1 MKVKDIMVGRPV
13 TCSPDTN
20 LGAAVELL
28 WDRNCGFLPIV
39 GSDGK
44 LNGVVTDRDICI
56 ALGTQNRLPAEICVG
71 EVTTGE
77 IYSCAPEDDIHT
89 ALATMRKERVRRL
102 PVVDGRGVLQGVL
115 SMDDVVF
122 HVGAGKGRGELSH
135 EEVVNTFKAI
145 YTPLVPLSIPAKSAA
160 A

>member
-1 MKVKDIMVGRPV
+1 MKVKEIMVGRPV

-28 WDRNCGFLPIV
+28 WNRNCGFLPLV

-44 LNGVVTDRDICI
+44 LKGVVTDRDICI
-56 ALGTQNRLPAEICVG
+56 ALGTQNRLPGEVCVG
-71 EVTTGE
+71 EVATGE

-89 ALATMRKERVRRL
+89 ALGTMRKERVRRL
-102 PVVDGRGVLQGVL
+102 PVVDGDGALQGIL
-115 SMDDVVF
+115 SMDDIVF
-122 HVGAGKGRGELSH
+122 HVGAGRGRAELSY
-135 EEVVNTFKAI
+135 EDVVSTFKAI
-145 YTPLVPLSIPAKSAA
+145 YTPLAPRSVPAKSAA